1 MEFDWGYFFSLFS
14 VGAFW
19 QACVTVV
26 VVSSLSWFI
35 GLILGFLLACAK
47 LSGPRWLKVPVE
59 LYIWSLSIT
68 CRSCFRPPNRC
79 SAFRLLPG
87 WYR

>member
-19 QACVTVV
+19 QACVTVI

-35 GLILGFLLACAK
+35 GLVLGFFSLREALRPALAEG
-47 LSGPRWLKVPVE
+47 SRRT
-59 LYIWSLSIT
+59 LYLVFPQRAADGAAGL
-68 CRSCFRPPNRC
+68 C
-79 SAFRLLPG
+79 L
-87 WYR
+87 

>member
-19 QACVTVV
+19 QACVTVI

-35 GLILGFLLACAK
+35 GLIFGFLLACAK
-47 LSGPRWLKVPVE
+47 LSGPRWLKVP
-59 LYIWSLSIT
+59 SNSILVFPQRAADGAAGL
-68 CRSCFRPPNRC
+68 C
-79 SAFRLLPG
+79 L
-87 WYR
+87 

>member
-35 GLILGFLLACAK
+35 GLILGFLLLAGI
-47 LSGPRWLKVPVE
+47 LIERLPR
-59 LYIWSLSIT
+59 
-68 CRSCFRPPNRC
+68 FRQLDAPR
-79 SAFRLLPG
+79 
-87 WYR
+87 